1 MKTKKLTIIILIF
14 GFFMV
19 SFFECSDAGI
29 AWDYKIV
36 NCECEE
42 DEIPLQGEISE
53 ETEIFK
59 IEAKIPEIGNEK
71 IDRELSDFVTKII
84 SDFKQENPE
93 LPVING
99 QKPSW
104 KNELW
109 ISPKIYEYSED
120 IKSVRFDVYQF
131 TGGAHGMTSVFTKTY
146 NLKTGEEI
154 TLDDLFQNKQ
164 NLLLT
169 IGPIVRHN
177 LKVKLGKMADDKW
190 INKGTSE
197 TNLENYKNW
206 VLEKG
211 GLRIIFSYYQVGPRP
226 AGMPEVLVPWE
237 KINSILKPSF
247 LILKQKN
254 T

>member
-1 MKTKKLTIIILIF
+1 MIF

-19 SFFECSDAGI
+19 LFSACLHAGDI
-29 AWDYKIV
+29 WGYRTISGEK
-36 NCECEE
+36 NK
-42 DEIPLQGEISE
+42 IPLQEEIS
-53 ETEIFK
+53 

-71 IDRELSDFVTKII
+71 IDKELNGFVKKII
-84 SDFKQENPE
+84 LDFTQKSPK
-93 LPVING
+93 LPTING

-109 ISPKIYEYSED
+109 ISPKIYECSEN

-131 TGGAHGMTSVFTKTY
+131 TGGAHGMTSIFTKTY

-154 TLDDLFQNKQ
+154 TWDDLFQNEY
-164 NLLLT
+164 NPLLT

-177 LKVKLGKMADDKW
+177 LKVKLGEMADDKW

-206 VLEKG
+206 VLEKE